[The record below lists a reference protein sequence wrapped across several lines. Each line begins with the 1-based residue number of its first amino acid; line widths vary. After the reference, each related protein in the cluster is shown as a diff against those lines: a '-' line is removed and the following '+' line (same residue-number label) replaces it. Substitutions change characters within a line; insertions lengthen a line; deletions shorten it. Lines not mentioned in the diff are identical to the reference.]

1 MDHETKDTMKQAVFD
16 HVDDN
21 GNLILKVDGD
31 QVSLDV
37 TDTLEHGI
45 LSAKQIKSEAQ
56 GANMPPEPST
66 LPISSIQTL
75 VREGHTNAE
84 IAQKYKIEESL
95 VRRFAGPVET
105 EKHYAIAQFLSVNA
119 KTTAA
124 TRSMEEVI
132 THNLLESGVEP
143 ESVQWEATKVNRQ
156 PWKIV
161 ARFSRKDK
169 EYKATWMWNL
179 RDNSVVSIDPTAKR
193 LLGESASAGT
203 LLFGEEP
210 ANTSSRSI
218 QAALNGRGPVPP
230 AWLNDGKDDD
240 VSDSSVNAPSAAAS
254 PATADTD
261 VTANENANAEVPS
274 MSSTIDTDS
283 TQKNG
288 DAGVANEPSDTG
300 NEHPAEPSVS
310 PDSSTSSAPEP
321 TPTKPTENQEKRKSR
336 RSTVPSWDDILFG
349 D

>member
-45 LSAKQIKSEAQ
+45 LSAKQLKSEAQ

-143 ESVQWEATKVNRQ
+143 ESVRWEATKVNRQ

-161 ARFSRKDK
+161 ARFTRKDK

-240 VSDSSVNAPSAAAS
+240 VPVPSVGAPPAAATPIDADTKATTNVNA
-254 PATADTD
+254 
-261 VTANENANAEVPS
+261 EE
-274 MSSTIDTDS
+274 SSTPSIIDTDS

-288 DAGVANEPSDTG
+288 DAGVASESSATG
-300 NEHPAEPSVS
+300 NGHPAEPSAS
-310 PDSSTSSAPEP
+310 PTASTSSASEP
-321 TPTKPTENQEKRKSR
+321 TPTKPAENQEKRKSR